1 MSELAIVGLTPRGLA
16 LGRRLA
22 TALGEGE
29 VVSAGGAAR
38 DTLAGYFQAGR
49 PVVCFMALG
58 IVVRTLGPLA
68 RDKNS
73 DPPVVVVD
81 EGGRFAVS
89 VLGEHVAGANALA
102 ERVARALGAVA
113 VITTA
118 SEALGLPA
126 VDLIG
131 RDWGWRIEGG
141 ENLTRLA
148 AAVVRG
154 DPVGVYQQAGR
165 RDWWQGWGPWPVS
178 FQRVTA
184 WPPSGCWA
192 ALLVISDLALPL
204 AGLDPAVVYRPPTL
218 VLGVGCRRGVPCAEI
233 EAMFQ
238 RVWQAQGLSALSLGA
253 VATAAIKADE
263 PGLQEFVRRHG
274 VPLRS
279 FSLAEL
285 GGVGALPTPSA
296 VVRSKIGIDG
306 VAEPAAMLAASSTG
320 LVMPKERGRRVTMA
334 LARREEA

>member
-1 MSELAIVGLTPRGLA
+1 MPELAIVALTPRGLD
-16 LGRRLA
+16 LGQRLI

-29 VVSAGGAAR
+29 VVAAQAGAR
-38 DTLAGYFQAGR
+38 DILAHQFDAGR
-49 PVVCFMALG
+49 PLVCVMALG
-58 IVVRTLGPLA
+58 IVVRALGPLA

-81 EGGRFAVS
+81 EGGRFAIS
-89 VLGEHVAGANALA
+89 VLGGHLAGANALA

-118 SEALGLPA
+118 SDALGLPA

-131 RDWGWRIEGG
+131 RDWGWQIEGT
-141 ENLTRLA
+141 ENLTRVA

-165 RDWWQGWGPWPVS
+165 RDWYCGEWPACL
-178 FQRVTA
+178 QRIAA
-184 WPPSGCWA
+184 WPPPGSWA
-192 ALLVISDLALPL
+192 GLLVISDLLLPVV
-204 AGLDPAVVYRPPTL
+204 GLGPLVVYRPRTL

-238 RVWQAQGLSALSLGA
+238 RVCQTHGFSALSLAA

-263 PGLQEFVRRHG
+263 PGLQEFARRHG
-274 VPLRS
+274 VPLQA
-279 FSLAEL
+279 FTLAEL

-296 VVRSKIGIDG
+296 VVRAKIGIDG
-306 VAEPAAMLAASSTG
+306 VAEPAAMLAAGSTT
-320 LVMPKERGRRVTMA
+320 LAMPKDRGRRVTMA
-334 LARREEA
+334 LARKEEA